1 MDYRIEIRR
10 ILDLHDISLKKFSDD
25 SGLSYGYVRKLLKPS
40 EINGVHWQRL
50 FVLGYELG
58 RDSLELKKKSTATQ

>member
-10 ILDLHDISLKKFSDD
+10 ILELHDISLKKFSDD
-25 SGLSYGYVRKLLKPS
+25 SGLSYDYVRKMLKPS
-40 EINGVHWQRL
+40 EMNEVHWQRL

-58 RDSLELKKKSTATQ
+58 VSVFEKKNSDADAS